1 MNSSEGAGAAG
12 VRQANSAA
20 FWLSVAGLA
29 IQALA
34 FVMIATVYGTVS
46 GFGYGMFGMMGYYG
60 VMMGPYF
67 GLGGLWL
74 GAALIA
80 LALGTLGVFWMNTN
94 SQRRLRNGGMLVLL
108 AAVFAFP
115 EMWGFWIGSILMF
128 VGAMLAL
135 ATNPAVDPGRQP

>member
-1 MNSSEGAGAAG
+1 MSSLDGANATG
-12 VRQANSAA
+12 VGQANPAA
-20 FWLSVAGLA
+20 FWLSVSGLA
-29 IQALA
+29 VQALA

-46 GFGYGMFGMMGYYG
+46 GLGYGMFGMMGYYG

-67 GLGGLWL
+67 GLEGLWL
-74 GAALIA
+74 GAALVA
-80 LALGTLGVFWMNTN
+80 FALGTLGVFWMNTN
-94 SQRRLRNGGMLVLL
+94 NQRRLRNGGVLVLL

-135 ATNPAVDPGRQP
+135 ATSPAGDPGRQS